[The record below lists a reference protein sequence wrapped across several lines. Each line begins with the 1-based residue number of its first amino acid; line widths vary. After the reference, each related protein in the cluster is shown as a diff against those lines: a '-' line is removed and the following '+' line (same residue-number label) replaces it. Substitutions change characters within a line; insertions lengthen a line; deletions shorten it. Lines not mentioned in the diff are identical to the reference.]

1 MQHLLEFDHNGKE
14 AGAVLE
20 VIEEITKLIEAD
32 TTSAEDKKAL
42 AAKYTALAPEYNTLV
57 GTKVF
62 NVGWANEVVGAA
74 KKVEPAPAATTGEAA
89 PARRKPKDLSD
100 EEKAKIRER
109 ITAGEKQTAIAAD
122 YNVHPS
128 TIADVK
134 AGRI

>member
-1 MQHLLEFDHNGKE
+1 MQNLLEFDHTGKE
-14 AGAVLE
+14 AGSVLE

-32 TTSAEDKKAL
+32 TTSAEDKQTL
-42 AAKYTALAPEYNTLV
+42 AVKYTELAPVYNGLV
-57 GTKVF
+57 GNKVF
-62 NVGWANEVVGAA
+62 NEGWANEVVGAP
-74 KKVEPAPAATTGEAA
+74 KKSAAPAPATDGEAQ
-89 PARRKPKDLSD
+89 PTRRKPKDLSD

-109 ITAGEKQTAIAAD
+109 IAAGEKQTAIAVD